1 MNNTTIALTGTTQNP
16 DTASIINKK
25 TIDISVSLADI
36 SASNYTGSRSVGLNY
51 SNTEIQVYVSSSA
64 SANATYY
71 VPVYAEKINYNIWKQ
86 TINKSFQELGN
97 L

>member
-16 DTASIINKK
+16 DAEAIATKK
-25 TIDISVSLADI
+25 VIDISITSTDI
-36 SASNYTGSRSVGLNY
+36 SASNYTGSRSIGLNY

-71 VPVYAEKINYNIWKQ
+71 VPVYAEKINYNAWKQ

>member
-1 MNNTTIALTGTTQNP
+1 MNNTTIELTGTTQNP
-16 DTASIINKK
+16 DAEAIATKK
-25 TIDISVSLADI
+25 IIDISITSTDI
-36 SASNYTGSRSVGLNY
+36 SASNYTGSIGLNY

-71 VPVYAEKINYNIWKQ
+71 VPVYAEKINYNTWKQ